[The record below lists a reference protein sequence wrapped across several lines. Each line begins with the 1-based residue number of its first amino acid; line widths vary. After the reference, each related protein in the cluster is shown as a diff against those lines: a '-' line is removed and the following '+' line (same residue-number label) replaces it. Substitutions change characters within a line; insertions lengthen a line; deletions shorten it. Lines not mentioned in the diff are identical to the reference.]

1 MRKPPTKRLVEKV
14 PLFLQDEVKSL
25 HLGWKTAFAINRMEW
40 LSHPATIGG
49 VPLPAKSKTA
59 KRSKKG
65 RSKSKRGVNQ
75 DLVKSLAH
83 ELRAEILAILN
94 ERMASPNEL
103 AKELDEGL
111 SQVSYHV
118 KVLKDYNVIRLV
130 KTEPRRGAVEHY
142 YRATSRAFLTDRDW
156 HELPKSAREAMSA
169 DLFQMILDDVV
180 ASLEEEVFDER
191 EDRHMSWTPMMVDE
205 QGWKEINAILG
216 DALKDVLKA
225 QAAGVKRLAKSKDDG
240 INMSVSM
247 LAYEVPEKAAK
258 KLPKRKSKAS
268 AKKAKGRAKAKR
280 K

>member
-1 MRKPPTKRLVEKV
+1 
-14 PLFLQDEVKSL
+14 
-25 HLGWKTAFAINRMEW
+25 MER

-49 VPLPAKSKTA
+49 VALPAKSKTTKGS
-59 KRSKKG
+59 KRGKG
-65 RSKSKRGVNQ
+65 KTKAKRGVNQ
-75 DLVKSLAH
+75 ALVKSLAH

-118 KVLKDYNVIRLV
+118 KVLKDYEVIRLV

-142 YRATSRAFLTDRDW
+142 YRATSRAYLTDRDW
-156 HELPKSAREAMSA
+156 HELPESVRVGMSA

-180 ASLEEEVFDER
+180 ASLEGEVFDVR

-205 QGWKEINAILG
+205 QGWKEINGILNA
-216 DALKDVLKA
+216 ALKQVIKA
-225 QAAGVKRLAKSKDDG
+225 QEAGVKRLAKSG
-240 INMSVSM
+240 EEGFNASVAM
-247 LAYEVPEKAAK
+247 IGYEVPAESAK
-258 KLPKRKSKAS
+258 KLPK
-268 AKKAKGRAKAKR
+268 KKAKGKAKAKAKAKGRGKAKR